1 MQGRATPWL
10 AYLCLGSSMALVGS
24 YVGLSKWLVAVF
36 PVMLLAGLRFAIAAV
51 AMAGWVRR
59 PAGEAPLSPRDRK
72 LLFVESFLGNFLF
85 SVCMLYGVQLSTAL
99 AAGVVMAALPG
110 VVALLS
116 RVFLNERLTR
126 RVLAG
131 IACAVLGIVLVAF
144 NKPVATASAAPS
156 AAPDLA
162 WLGHLLLV
170 GAVFCEASYVVIG
183 KSLSG
188 RIGAKRISALV
199 NLWGLAL
206 VMPFALWQ
214 ARSFDFASVAA
225 PIWALMLFYAL
236 AASMITVWLWMTG
249 LRQVPASQAGV
260 FTVLLPLAAAA
271 VGVGLLGEVVTGLQ
285 TAAFGL
291 ALLGVVLATWPA
303 RTPATSAPPATT
315 HA

>member
-59 PAGEAPLSPRDRK
+59 PAAEAPLSPRDRR

-116 RVFLNERLTR
+116 RVFLKERLTH

-144 NKPVATASAAPS
+144 NKPVTPEAQA

-206 VMPFALWQ
+206 VTPFALWQ
-214 ARSFDFASVAA
+214 ARGFDFGSVTA
-225 PIWALMLFYAL
+225 PIWTLLVFYAL

-291 ALLGVVLATWPA
+291 ALLGVVLATWPGRA
-303 RTPATSAPPATT
+303 AADPP
-315 HA
+315 H

>member
-59 PAGEAPLSPRDRK
+59 PAAEAPLSPRDRR

-116 RVFLNERLTR
+116 RVFLKERLTH

-144 NKPVATASAAPS
+144 NKPVTPEAQA

-206 VMPFALWQ
+206 VTPFALWQ
-214 ARSFDFASVAA
+214 ARGFDFGSVTA
-225 PIWALMLFYAL
+225 PIWTLLVFYAL

-291 ALLGVVLATWPA
+291 ALLGVVLATWPG
-303 RTPATSAPPATT
+303 RGP
-315 HA
+315 

>member
-59 PAGEAPLSPRDRK
+59 PAGEAPLSPRDRL

-131 IACAVLGIVLVAF
+131 ITCAVLGIVLVAF
-144 NKPVATASAAPS
+144 NKPVTPAAQTAAS
-156 AAPDLA
+156 DLA

-206 VMPFALWQ
+206 VTPFALWQ
-214 ARSFDFASVAA
+214 ARGFEFGSVAA
-225 PIWALMLFYAL
+225 PIWTLLVFYAL

-249 LRQVPASQAGV
+249 LRHVPASQAGV

-291 ALLGVVLATWPA
+291 ALLGVVLATWPGRA
-303 RTPATSAPPATT
+303 AADPP
-315 HA
+315 H